1 MILRRFG
8 VFSVAKVY
16 GALTA
21 GMGLIF
27 GILVA
32 LGSLVGL
39 GMSGGDDPPFIAA
52 MFGVGAV
59 IFLPIFYGILGFCVG
74 ALMAALYNLF
84 AGIVGG
90 VRVELEP
97 SSGEPTVSQG
107 T

>member
-21 GMGLIF
+21 GMGLLF

-32 LGSLVGL
+32 LGSMIGL
-39 GMSGGDDPPFIAA
+39 GLSEGNEPPFLAA

-59 IFLPIFYGILGFCVG
+59 IFLPIFYGILGFCIG

-84 AGIVGG
+84 AGVVGG
-90 VRVELEP
+90 VRVEFEP
-97 SSGEPTVSQG
+97 SPGEPRP
-107 T
+107 